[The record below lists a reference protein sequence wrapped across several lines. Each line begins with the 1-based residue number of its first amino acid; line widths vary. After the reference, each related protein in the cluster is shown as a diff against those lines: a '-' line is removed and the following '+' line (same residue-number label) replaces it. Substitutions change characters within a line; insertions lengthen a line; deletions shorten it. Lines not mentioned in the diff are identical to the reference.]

1 MSKDP
6 WHYPREALAAQLLGL
21 FATGLS
27 SALVFFAPRRMGK
40 TQFLRKD
47 VLPLAEKNGWKVLYF
62 SFLDCDGAATP
73 LFSQALV
80 RFADEAG
87 VLRKTRGL
95 LRKVTKITGEAA
107 GIKAGVEWQQAHD
120 PNQRM
125 KETFMEIAKQK
136 KILLLLDEVQA
147 LALHNS
153 NANFVAALRTA
164 LDTHKDSIKV
174 IFTGSSQEG
183 LRRMFSQAKA
193 PFFHFG
199 QNLPFPEL
207 DRGFTDHLAHMFAVV
222 TQRDID
228 KELLWRAFIDLQK
241 IPQLARALVERL
253 ALNPTVS
260 LDEVKA
266 QLLADIFDDREFVAL
281 WQKSSPLERLLLHTI
296 ANGGSELF
304 STNTRAHFAKMLGMS
319 KLTVPSVQ
327 SALRVLMRQNLVGLS
342 PERGNYFIDDLN
354 FKNWLGGVTSP
365 LCTDF
370 IGVS

>member
-1 MSKDP
+1 MNKDP
-6 WHYPREALAAQLLGL
+6 WHYPREALALQLLGM
-21 FATGLS
+21 FTNGIS
-27 SALVFFAPRRMGK
+27 TALVFFAPRRMGK

-47 VLPLAEKNGWKVLYF
+47 VLPLAEKNGWHVLYF

-80 RFADEAG
+80 RFADAAG

-107 GIKAGVEWQQAHD
+107 GVKAGIELQHAHD
-120 PNQRM
+120 PNERM
-125 KETFMEIAKQK
+125 KETFAELAKQK
-136 KILLLLDEVQA
+136 KVLLLLDEVQA

-207 DRGFTDHLAHMFAVV
+207 DRGFTDHLADIFKMV
-222 TQRDID
+222 TQRKLN
-228 KELLWRAFIDLQK
+228 KETLWQAFIDLQK

-253 ALNPTVS
+253 ALNPQVE
-260 LDEVKA
+260 LEEVKA
-266 QLLADIFDDREFVAL
+266 QLLADIFDDREFVTL
-281 WQKSSPLERLLLHTI
+281 WQKLSPLERLLLHTI

-304 STNTRAHFAKMLGMS
+304 STMTRAQFAKMLGIT

-327 SALRVLMRQNLVGLS
+327 SALRVLMRQNLVGQA

-354 FKNWLGGVTSP
+354 FKNWINTLSSP
-365 LCTDF
+365 LSTDS